1 MSCLISVII
10 IIIIYESLR
19 ISRLHWGLLLE
30 LALPNMNVYGILPPA
45 REVQLLLER
54 KRLSMLGISSYEIHP
69 ASGKI
74 VFPLSTRL
82 YQCHD
87 YGYDVSVAP
96 VALALNNY

>member
-1 MSCLISVII
+1 M
-10 IIIIYESLR
+10 
-19 ISRLHWGLLLE
+19 HWGLLLE
-30 LALPNMNVYGILPPA
+30 LALPNMDVYGILPPA

-82 YQCHD
+82 YQCQD
-87 YGYDVSVAP
+87 TGYDVSVVRKLEGP
-96 VALALNNY
+96 VTV

>member
-1 MSCLISVII
+1 MT
-10 IIIIYESLR
+10 
-19 ISRLHWGLLLE
+19 RLHWGLLLE
-30 LALPNMNVYGILPPA
+30 LALPNMDVYGILPPA

-82 YQCHD
+82 YQCQD
-87 YGYDVSVAP
+87 TGYDVRVIRFCIYQ
-96 VALALNNY
+96 ALPNIFRMFATETDRAH